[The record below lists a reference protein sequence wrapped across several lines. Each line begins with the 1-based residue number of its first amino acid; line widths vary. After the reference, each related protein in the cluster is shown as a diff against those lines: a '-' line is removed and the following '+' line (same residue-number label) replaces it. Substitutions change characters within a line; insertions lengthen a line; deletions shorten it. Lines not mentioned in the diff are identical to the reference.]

1 MWDDEGCVNS
11 IVDLAMPEELL
22 VIADAGLLAAA
33 VATVSLSK
41 CSDNTAKPARPPNK
55 QLYNLSLASIRPGNL
70 ADICHHVEHREA
82 VHNASQS
89 NA

>member
-1 MWDDEGCVNS
+1 MWDDEGCVIS

-41 CSDNTAKPARPPNK
+41 CSDRTA
-55 QLYNLSLASIRPGNL
+55 
-70 ADICHHVEHREA
+70 EA
-82 VHNASQS
+82 CTTAT
-89 NA
+89 